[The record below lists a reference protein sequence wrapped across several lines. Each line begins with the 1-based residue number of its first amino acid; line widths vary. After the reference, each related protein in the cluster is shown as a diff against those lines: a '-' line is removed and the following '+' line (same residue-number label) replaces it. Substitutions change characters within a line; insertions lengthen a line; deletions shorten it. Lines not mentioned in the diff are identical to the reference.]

1 MNAYEWKK
9 TASGWDL
16 EKRAGDPIYGLKY
29 EGGRKWQKER
39 TTSGT
44 LSFRRCEQELWRSLD
59 QRIRL
64 EMKRRGI
71 TGAGFMV
78 DLQYDDAIW
87 EGRSTVRV
95 REESYSEGY
104 DENLEPRSG
113 GRRPE
118 ERRESRPLY
127 ALWFDGVAVYEG
139 GKFSFGG
146 VWHDLDENPEKS
158 GCGSF
163 VSDTSWLGIG
173 DYSPTAPAYQRK
185 KSKLPWWRK
194 IF

>member
-9 TASGWDL
+9 TASGWGM
-16 EKRAGDPIYGLKY
+16 EKRAGDPIYGLRY
-29 EGGRKWQKER
+29 EGGREWQKER

-44 LSFRRCEQELWRSLD
+44 LSFRRCEQEMKRSVGEK
-59 QRIRL
+59 IRL

-71 TGAGFMV
+71 TGAGSMV
-78 DLQYDDAIW
+78 DLQYGDATW
-87 EGRSTVRV
+87 KGYSTLHV

-118 ERRESRPLY
+118 ERRETRTRYEMELK
-127 ALWFDGVAVYEG
+127 GVAVYEG
-139 GKFSFGG
+139 GKFSFRGF
-146 VWHDLDENPEKS
+146 WRLDENPEKS
-158 GCGSF
+158 GCRSF
-163 VSDTSWLGIG
+163 VNDSLWWDIG
-173 DYSPTAPAYQRK
+173 DYSPTAPKYQRK
-185 KSKLPWWRK
+185 KSKLPWWRR

>member
-1 MNAYEWKK
+1 MGYGWKK
-9 TASGWDL
+9 TASGWGL

-29 EGGRKWQKER
+29 EGGREWQDER
-39 TTSGT
+39 TTRGK
-44 LSFRRCEQELWRSLD
+44 LSFRSCDRELRRSLD

-71 TGAGFMV
+71 TGAGSMV
-78 DLQYDDAIW
+78 DLQYGDATW

-118 ERRESRPLY
+118 ERRESRPRYEL
-127 ALWFDGVAVYEG
+127 ALNGVAVYEG

-146 VWHDLDENPEKS
+146 VWHDLFENPEGR
-158 GCGSF
+158 GCEPY
-163 VSDTSWLGIG
+163 VSDASWLEIG

-185 KSKLPWWRK
+185 KSKLPWWRR